1 MTRQNEV
8 EDSFRAWGHPNI
20 TSTHKTTLM
29 VTKDEHLSKRG
40 DCIIAVRAE
49 KALVDLP
56 PELKGRIRDEKAVVT
71 LTMETGDQRLVVRGR
86 GHPGLTLGDPS
97 DMVIRKSGFICDRTL
112 MIGADT
118 ASIDILPEFVRHIG
132 SHKSEIHI
140 SISAS
145 CDTES

>member
-1 MTRQNEV
+1 
-8 EDSFRAWGHPNI
+8 
-20 TSTHKTTLM
+20 M

-49 KALVDLP
+49 KGLVDLT
-56 PELKGRIRDEKAVVT
+56 PELKERIRNEKSEIT
-71 LTMETGDQRLVVRGR
+71 FTMETGDQRLIVRGR
-86 GHPGLTLGDPS
+86 GHPELTLGDPS

-112 MIGADT
+112 MIQADT
-118 ASIDILPEFVRHIG
+118 ASIDIPPEFVRRIG

-140 SISAS
+140 TISAS